1 MTRTAA
7 DTEKRRP
14 EWGNVVEESDG
25 IGARGAWGA
34 GPLRLSAIS
43 SNFVTEKLPLFGS
56 TYVQR
61 DGFYKYALTVVSC
74 EICKTNWPLQFKEWT
89 QRGQFN
95 LLIDISQ
102 YFLFSPHPHRIAGRE
117 RGARVYATDNELQQ
131 LSLANRI
138 IDRWLSSRNA
148 IIQSL
153 SGYFALHC
161 HRMTGNQSGVSE
173 FAILFAKQRCM

>member
-1 MTRTAA
+1 MRTAA
-7 DTEKRRP
+7 DTEKGTA

-43 SNFVTEKLPLFGS
+43 SSFVTEKLPLFGS

-95 LLIDISQ
+95 LLMG
-102 YFLFSPHPHRIAGRE
+102 YFVALSFFPHPRRMDGRE
-117 RGARVYATDNELQQ
+117 HGTRVYATDNELQQ

-173 FAILFAKQRCM
+173 WVSVFFP